1 MFAVVIAGRL
11 VQTDVCRVDAT
22 KFVFTILDLENV
34 NHIVVFMTGAEPFPE
49 GIGGAVY
56 LQWASSDKWQL
67 IGHITN
73 DKPSAIFKI
82 SGLKRKPEESSV
94 FSNMSGFPSP
104 NQVNHAQLGIS
115 LESLSEIT
123 NQASSLATDP
133 VVQGSSFNE
142 FVEKML
148 SSFYNYASSFATT
161 AGGIAN
167 SLASNNFG
175 QQTALPV
182 HTEYIPATVLEKWY
196 KQFQTKL
203 SRDIHFWKK

>member
-1 MFAVVIAGRL
+1 MFAVIIAGRL
-11 VQTDVCRVDAT
+11 VQTDVSRVDAT
-22 KFVFTILDLENV
+22 KFLFTILDLENV
-34 NHIVVFMTGAEPFPE
+34 NHIVVFMTGSEPFPE
-49 GIGGAVY
+49 GIGGSVY

-82 SGLKRKPEESSV
+82 SGLKRKPEETNV
-94 FSNMSGFPSP
+94 FSNMSAFPSSSHT
-104 NQVNHAQLGIS
+104 NHAQLGIS
-115 LESLSEIT
+115 LESLPEIA
-123 NQASSLATDP
+123 NQASSLAADP
-133 VVQGSSFNE
+133 IVQGSSFNE

-167 SLASNNFG
+167 NLVSNNFG
-175 QQTALPV
+175 QSTLSA

-203 SRDIHFWKK
+203 SRDVHFWKK